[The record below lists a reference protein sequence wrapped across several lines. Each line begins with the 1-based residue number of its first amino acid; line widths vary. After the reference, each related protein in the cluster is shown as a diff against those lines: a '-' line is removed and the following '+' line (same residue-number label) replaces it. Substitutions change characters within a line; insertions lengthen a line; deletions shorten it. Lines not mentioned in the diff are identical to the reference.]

1 MVRVTQ
7 GMLNTQLLSNLNNNL
22 KRMENLQQQLATGR
36 RISKPSDDPVGI
48 SFSLRYR
55 SEIAVNEQYQRNVDD
70 SLSWLS
76 YTDTLLDQAGNVLH
90 RVRELVV
97 QGANGTNP
105 EEAMDAIKNEMN
117 QLFEQMVNIANSQF
131 NGKYVFNGQMTDKV
145 PYDSNGNPVDTI
157 DTGKIEYE
165 IGAGVKVPINVSGEE
180 VFGPAGG
187 DNVFQVMQ
195 DIITSL
201 QNYDHEGVSNM
212 LDKLDSNIDTL
223 LGVRSDIGAKVN
235 RIELAQSRLDDI
247 NLNINNLLSK
257 NEDADIAEVIMHLK
271 MAENVYQSS
280 LSAGARIISPSLVDF
295 LR

>member
-22 KRMENLQQQLATGR
+22 KRMENLQQQLASGR

-55 SEIAVNEQYQRNVDD
+55 SEITVNEQYQRNVDD